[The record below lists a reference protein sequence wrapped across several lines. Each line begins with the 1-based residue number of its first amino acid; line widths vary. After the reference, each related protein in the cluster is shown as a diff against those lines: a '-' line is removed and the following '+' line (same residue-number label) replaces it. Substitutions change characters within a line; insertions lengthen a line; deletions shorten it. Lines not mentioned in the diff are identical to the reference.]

1 VTDRDPSAS
10 TTAPMPDSLPSSP
23 QGEGGISSYRFVVLA
38 MLLLVYTFNFV
49 DRQILGILA
58 GPIKAELGLSD
69 TQLGL
74 LGGIAFA
81 ALYSTL
87 AVPLALLADRTS
99 RTWVIT
105 GSLAVWSGFTALCGM
120 AGSFWQLFAARLGVG
135 VGEAGGV
142 APSYALIADYF
153 PAKER
158 SRALAVYS
166 LGIPLGAAL
175 GVMFGGYIAARVD
188 WRTAFVAVGLAG
200 VVIAPLFRLLV
211 REPVRAPKSSQTT
224 PLKAVFPMLAKKRSF
239 WLLALGA
246 ASSSMLGYGFA
257 FWFPQLLQRSFGLDL
272 VQTSQFYGGVLLLGG
287 VAGVLGGGLLGD
299 RLGARDRGR
308 FASIPALAFLLAV
321 PLFAAGILSGS
332 AALAF
337 ALFIIPQALGLC
349 LARPGDHR
357 GPASRAG
364 GDARDCFGQLPA
376 HQQPDRHR
384 RRHLRARRAL
394 RCPVIDLWRRRAAR
408 RDADRAGLLSGRRAA
423 HGAGGETFA
432 RGLGGLAVRLED
444 ESLLHRRSSESWS
457 LSDLRARRA
466 RTHRMG
472 SSFRWMTV

>member
-321 PLFAAGILSGS
+321 PFFAAGILSGS

-337 ALFIIPQALGLC
+337 ALFIIPQALAYVWLGPVITAVQHLVPAEMRATASASFLLINNLVGIGGGTFALGALSDALSSTYGDGALRVAMLIGLVC
-349 LARPGDHR
+349 YLVAALLMALA
-357 GPASRAG
+357 AK
-364 GDARDCFGQLPA
+364 
-376 HQQPDRHR
+376 
-384 RRHLRARRAL
+384 HLRADW
-394 RCPVIDLWRRRAAR
+394 V
-408 RDADRAGLLSGRRAA
+408 
-423 HGAGGETFA
+423 E
-432 RGLGGLAVRLED
+432 
-444 ESLLHRRSSESWS
+444 
-457 LSDLRARRA
+457 
-466 RTHRMG
+466 
-472 SSFRWMTV
+472 

>member
-1 VTDRDPSAS
+1 MTDKDSSAS
-10 TTAPMPDSLPSSP
+10 SPAPMPASLPSSP
-23 QGEGGISSYRFVVLA
+23 QGGEGVSRYRFAVLA

-105 GSLAVWSGFTALCGM
+105 GSLALWSGFTALCGM
-120 AGSFWQLFAARLGVG
+120 ATSFWQLFLARLGVG

-153 PAKER
+153 PPRER
-158 SRALAVYS
+158 ARALAVYS

-175 GVMFGGYIAARVD
+175 GVMFGGYLAAKVD
-188 WRTAFVAVGLAG
+188 WRAAFIAVGLAG
-200 VVIAPLFRLLV
+200 VFIAPLFRLIV
-211 REPVRAPKSSQTT
+211 REPARAPKSSQTT
-224 PLKAVFPMLAKKRSF
+224 PLKAVFPMLARKRSF

-287 VAGVLGGGLLGD
+287 IAGVLGGGMIGD

-321 PLFAAGILSGS
+321 PLFAAGILSS
-332 AALAF
+332 SVALAF
-337 ALFIIPQALGLC
+337 ALFLIPQALAYVWLGPVITAVQHLVPAEMRATASASFLLINNLVGIGGGTFALGALSDALADGYGADALRVAMLIGLIC
-349 LARPGDHR
+349 YLLAALLMALAAKP
-357 GPASRAG
+357 
-364 GDARDCFGQLPA
+364 
-376 HQQPDRHR
+376 
-384 RRHLRARRAL
+384 LRADW
-394 RCPVIDLWRRRAAR
+394 VD
-408 RDADRAGLLSGRRAA
+408 
-423 HGAGGETFA
+423 
-432 RGLGGLAVRLED
+432 
-444 ESLLHRRSSESWS
+444 
-457 LSDLRARRA
+457 
-466 RTHRMG
+466 
-472 SSFRWMTV
+472 